1 MSGMVGTTARAGS
14 KAGSG
19 VQRALL
25 RDARVWIC
33 TAILAV
39 IGLAAILAPYI
50 APHPY
55 EAINAAVR
63 LQSHAEGYPLGA
75 DHFGRDILSRL
86 IWGARMTL
94 IVSLGSVAVATIGG
108 LLLGM
113 IAAFYGGAIEAVIM
127 RIIDAILCFP
137 AILLA
142 IFVVAFVGPELHN
155 IILTIGILYIPRIA
169 RVAHAVTLVEK
180 TNEYVDAARAM
191 GAFPSR
197 ILWKAILPNI
207 MAPIIVQMSLALGTA
222 VLLESSLSFLGMG
235 PPPPMPSWGRMVG
248 QASAYMHLSP
258 HAVIWPALSIS
269 VSILALNVLGDALR
283 DILDPKRAK

>member
-1 MSGMVGTTARAGS
+1 MSSVAARPGVTRLMFKDFRVLVCGTI
-14 KAGSG
+14 
-19 VQRALL
+19 LL
-25 RDARVWIC
+25 
-33 TAILAV
+33 V
-39 IGLAAILAPYI
+39 IALAAILAPYI

-55 EAINAAVR
+55 EAINASVR
-63 LQSHAEGYPLGA
+63 LQAQAEGYPLGA

-94 IVSLGSVAVATIGG
+94 IVSLGSVALATIGG
-108 LLLGM
+108 LVLGM
-113 IAAFYGGAIEAVIM
+113 LAAYYGGAVEAVFM

-155 IILTIGILYIPRIA
+155 IILTIGVLYIPRIA
-169 RVAHAVTLVEK
+169 RVAHAVTLVER

-191 GAFPSR
+191 GAFPNR
-197 ILWKAILPNI
+197 IIWRSILPNI

-248 QASAYMHLSP
+248 QASAYIHLSP
-258 HAVIWPALSIS
+258 HAVIWPALAIS
-269 VSILALNVLGDALR
+269 GTILALNVLGDALR
-283 DILDPKRAK
+283 DILDPRGTK